1 MMNFG
6 HTFVLALW
14 SVVVF
19 ASASS
24 LKGTAVQKLGAHYEC
39 TQSISEMDCMSYA
52 TSVGRQMG
60 DDDNTKLWGTNGNAR
75 PKGCFIDESDPSR
88 VFYNPGGGNY
98 TGCNLAFKSI
108 CEESQV
114 ACEGYFC
121 DKSLSSMFLFMTH
134 NSYATDDRVFI
145 HNQNF
150 REGDQFDAGIR
161 GFNFDIYDVDGELS
175 VDHTPNCNTWT
186 PSPYIES
193 VGEVLERLDRC
204 EHQNEIVVV
213 DLEMKNSGERTN
225 QRVVEPWGDKVIKN
239 FNSSKPFS
247 YYIAKGQRVLL
258 LTNKDTSDTS
268 VGIYRRKDYVTQNGY
283 DWTCTFDEPDFAYRE
298 GPKNDPNSAKL
309 MNHFCYTFKLPDEQD
324 SERVNDEHV
333 IMSHSRKF
341 SEQPVYGSFPNI
353 IMVDFYDKGSI
364 WPAQDL
370 IRGTNKYVGD
380 ELEDGTLCA
389 VGTTCMSCKNEYSF
403 WNSKAMTACGSEPC
417 LQDGSRCASGTTCN
431 TCCSG
436 SHEYWDSLLFTAC
449 GRAPCSD
456 EGTLCWSGS
465 SCGECCSGEYDC
477 PWYGLGYGCSCE

>member
-6 HTFVLALW
+6 HTFVLALL

-24 LKGTAVQKLGAHYEC
+24 LKGSAVQKLGAHYEC
-39 TQSISEMDCMSYA
+39 AQTISEMDCMSYA

-60 DDDNTKLWGTNGNAR
+60 DGYNTKLWGTNGNAR

-150 REGDQFDAGIR
+150 GEGKQFDAGIR

-225 QRVVEPWGDKVIKN
+225 QRVVEPWGDKVITH

-268 VGIYRRKDYVTQNGY
+268 IGIHRRKDYVTQNGY
-283 DWTCTFDEPDFAYRE
+283 DWSCTLDEPDFAYRE
-298 GPKNDPNSAKL
+298 GPKNDPDSAKL
-309 MNHFCYTFKLPDEQD
+309 MNHFCYTFKMPDEQD
-324 SERVNDEHV
+324 SERVNEEHV

-353 IMVDFYDKGSI
+353 IMVDFYDKGNI

-380 ELEDGTLCA
+380 ELEDGTLCV

-403 WNSKAMTACGSEPC
+403 WYSKAMTACGSEPC
-417 LQDGSRCASGTTCN
+417 LPDGSRCASGTTCN
-431 TCCSG
+431 TCCSD
-436 SHEYWDSLLFTAC
+436 SYEYWDSLLFTAC
-449 GRAPCSD
+449 GSAPCSD